1 MKTLKIPLKNIQAS
15 LLMCVGGSLMVVSV
29 RAQSNVLTLSKTV
42 EMALANSNTLKLKR
56 AAVDRAVNRYN
67 QARDLSLPTGSI
79 NGTFSHAEIPAN
91 HIRLGSLDWILPDRA
106 ESYMGNASLS
116 ETIFNGFK
124 LKYAR
129 QSTLLLTEMAKANV
143 ALSEDEVIYTAVQM
157 YFDLYKVSQSQK
169 IIQQNIA
176 AIDKLIQQA
185 DQFYRHG
192 IVTKNDVLRFRLQ
205 KSVVEITAS
214 DLEANRKIICYNI
227 AVLLGL
233 PDDTA
238 LKTDEVLL
246 KEETPAPLN
255 QYITMAF
262 AERKELKQNDL
273 QYKVEEFSFKTIQAD
288 ELPKLS
294 LNAGLKY
301 IHAGSAFI
309 PSNGNFIAPFSVGA
323 TVSWDFSTLWM
334 NKNKRSE
341 IKIIQQQ
348 TSIEKS
354 IWTDKIRTEVN
365 QAYQLYQRALNKVS
379 LLHAA
384 IDEAAENDRMQ
395 EDRYRNN
402 VTTVTD
408 RIDADVKLYQALTDL
423 EIARAEASVA
433 WYNLLKVSGKI
444 STINQ

>member
-143 ALSEDEVIYTAVQM
+143 ALSEDEVIYAAIQM

-214 DLEANRKIICYNI
+214 DMEANRKIICYNI

-246 KEETPAPLN
+246 KQETPAPLN

-384 IDEAAENDRMQ
+384 IDEATENDRMQ

>member
-214 DLEANRKIICYNI
+214 DMEANRKIICYNI

-246 KEETPAPLN
+246 KQETPAPLN

-273 QYKVEEFSFKTIQAD
+273 QYKVEEFSFKTIEAD

>member
-15 LLMCVGGSLMVVSV
+15 LLVCVGGSLMVVSV

-79 NGTFSHAEIPAN
+79 SGTFSHAEIPAN

-246 KEETPAPLN
+246 KQETPAPLN

>member
-29 RAQSNVLTLSKTV
+29 RAQSNVLTLSMTV

-79 NGTFSHAEIPAN
+79 SGTFSHAEIPAN

-246 KEETPAPLN
+246 KQETPAPLN